1 MKSET
6 ITEKVPF
13 IADLISK
20 YLLKEL
26 SQTEN
31 EQLKAWTKES
41 LDNWVAFQE
50 LTDPDSLAEKLKIY
64 LSENTKMLPQ
74 RIRKQKGKTTK
85 WKNLS
90 RWRYPAI

>member
-13 IADLISK
+13 VADLISK

-26 SQTEN
+26 SQAES
-31 EQLKAWTKES
+31 EQLKAWIKES

-64 LSENTKMLPQ
+64 FSENTKMLPQ
-74 RIRKQKGKTTK
+74 RVRKQSGKTTK
-85 WKNLS
+85 WKKLS
-90 RWRYPAI
+90 RWRYPAL